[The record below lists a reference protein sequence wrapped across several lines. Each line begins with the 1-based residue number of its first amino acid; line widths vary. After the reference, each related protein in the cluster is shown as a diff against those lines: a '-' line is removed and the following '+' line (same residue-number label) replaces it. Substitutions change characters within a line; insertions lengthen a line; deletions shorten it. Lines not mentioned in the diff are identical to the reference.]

1 LGGRLKIALLLAPAI
16 GVIGVLFVGGLGV
29 AFVQSLGYMPAIG
42 MTGWSLEAY
51 RQVLGEEDFLDSL
64 LLTLYVSGVSTGLST
79 VLAVLAALALR
90 RSRGRLSAVVFQLPI
105 TIPHLV
111 AAVGIALVVAQ
122 TGLGARL
129 AAGLGLIGEPRDF
142 PALLYDKYSVGIILT
157 YVWKEVP
164 FIALV
169 VLASLRGVASELEE
183 VARTLGAG
191 AWQRFWYVVFPVISP
206 SVVAASLLVFAFT
219 FGAFEVPYLL
229 GKSYP
234 TMLPVMA
241 YNEYRA
247 IDLSARPAAM
257 AINVLIALITGAAA
271 ALFLRLARDL
281 GGRRG

>member
-1 LGGRLKIALLLAPAI
+1 MGGRVKIALLLAPAV
-16 GVIGVLFVGGLGV
+16 GVIGVLFAGGLGA

-42 MTGWSLEAY
+42 MNEWSLDAY
-51 RQVLGEEDFLDSL
+51 RQVLSDGDFLDSL
-64 LLTLYVSGVSTGLST
+64 ALTLYVSGVSTGLST

-90 RSRGRLSAVVFQLPI
+90 RSGGRVSAVVFQLPI

-129 AAGLGLIGEPRDF
+129 AAALGLIGEPGDF
-142 PALLYDKYSVGIILT
+142 PALLYDRYSVGIILT

-241 YNEYRA
+241 YDEYRE
-247 IDLSARPAAM
+247 IDLAARPGAM
-257 AINVLIALITGAAA
+257 AINVLIALITGAVA
-271 ALFLRLARDL
+271 ALYLRLAGDL
-281 GGRRG
+281 GRRRG

>member
-1 LGGRLKIALLLAPAI
+1 
-16 GVIGVLFVGGLGV
+16 
-29 AFVQSLGYMPAIG
+29 
-42 MTGWSLEAY
+42 
-51 RQVLGEEDFLDSL
+51 
-64 LLTLYVSGVSTGLST
+64 
-79 VLAVLAALALR
+79 
-90 RSRGRLSAVVFQLPI
+90 LPI

-111 AAVGIALVVAQ
+111 AAVGIALIVGQ

-129 AAGLGLIGEPRDF
+129 AALLGLVGEPGDF
-142 PALLYDKYSVGIILT
+142 PALLYDEYSVGIILT

-169 VLASLRGVASELEE
+169 VLASLRGVASELED

-234 TMLPVMA
+234 TILPVMA
-241 YNEYRA
+241 YNEYRD
-247 IDLSARPAAM
+247 IDLSARPTAM
-257 AINVLIALITGAAA
+257 AINVLIALITGAVA
-271 ALFLRLARDL
+271 ALYLRLARNL
-281 GGRRG
+281 GRRG

>member
-1 LGGRLKIALLLAPAI
+1 LGGRLKIALLLAPALV
-16 GVIGVLFVGGLGV
+16 VIGVLFAGGLVV
-29 AFVQSLGYMPAIG
+29 AFVQSLGYVPAIG
-42 MTGWSLEAY
+42 MTDLTLDAY
-51 RQVLGEEDFLDSL
+51 REILSDEDFFDSL
-64 LLTLYVSGVSTGLST
+64 VLTLYVSGVSTGVAT
-79 VLAVLAALALR
+79 VLAVVAALALR
-90 RSRGRLSAVVFQLPI
+90 RSSGRVSAVVFQLPI

-111 AAVGIALVVAQ
+111 AAVSIALVVGQ

-129 AAGLGLIGEPRDF
+129 AALLGLVGEPGDF
-142 PALLYDKYSVGIILT
+142 PALLYDEYSVGIILT

-169 VLASLRGVASELEE
+169 VLASLRGVASELED

-234 TMLPVMA
+234 TILPVMA
-241 YNEYRA
+241 YNEYRD
-247 IDLSARPAAM
+247 IDLSARPTAM
-257 AINVLIALITGAAA
+257 AINVLIALITGAVA
-271 ALFLRLARDL
+271 ALYLRLARNL
-281 GGRRG
+281 GRRG

>member
-1 LGGRLKIALLLAPAI
+1 MGGRLKIALLLAPALV
-16 GVIGVLFVGGLGV
+16 VIGVLFAGGLVV
-29 AFVQSLGYMPAIG
+29 AFVQSLGYVPAIG
-42 MTGWSLEAY
+42 MTDLTLDAY
-51 RQVLGEEDFLDSL
+51 REILSDEDFFDSL
-64 LLTLYVSGVSTGLST
+64 VLTLYVSGVSTGVAT
-79 VLAVLAALALR
+79 VLAVVAALALR
-90 RSRGRLSAVVFQLPI
+90 RSSGRVSAVVFQLPI

-111 AAVGIALVVAQ
+111 AAVGIALVVGQ

-129 AAGLGLIGEPRDF
+129 AALLGLIGEPGDF
-142 PALLYDKYSVGIILT
+142 PALLYDEYSIGIILT

-169 VLASLRGVASELEE
+169 VLASLRGVASELED

-234 TMLPVMA
+234 TILPVMA
-241 YNEYRA
+241 YNEYRD
-247 IDLSARPAAM
+247 IDLSARPTAM
-257 AINVLIALITGAAA
+257 AINVLIALITGAVA
-271 ALFLRLARDL
+271 ALYLRLARNL
-281 GGRRG
+281 GRRG